1 SRHLAGRL
9 PSLAFAGAGRRSSRL
24 ENNNLQPQQQPPLL
38 SQLGEA
44 WPTHLRAA
52 PRQER
57 KRSQDSLIV
66 LNVSGTQFQT
76 WQDTLERYPDTLLGS
91 SERDFFYH
99 PETQQ
104 YFFDRDPDIFRHIL
118 NFYRTGKLH
127 YPRQE
132 CISAY
137 DEELAFFGII
147 PEIIGDCCYE
157 EYKDRRRENAERLQD
172 DADQDHAAECSLP
185 SMTTRERM
193 WRAFENPHT
202 STLALVFYYVTGF
215 FIAISVI
222 ANVVETVPC
231 GVNPGRIKELPCG
244 ERYAVAFF
252 CLDTAC
258 LRIPSR
264 GRCLPAAWT

>member
-1 SRHLAGRL
+1 IHPAAAPELPPGRGRPARPI
-9 PSLAFAGAGRRSSRL
+9 PSA
-24 ENNNLQPQQQPPLL
+24 PPR
-38 SQLGEA
+38 
-44 WPTHLRAA
+44 RAA
-52 PRQER
+52 TALAAPLQM
-57 KRSQDSLIV
+57 DSLIV
-66 LNVSGTQFQT
+66 LNVSGIQFQT
-76 WQDTLERYPDTLLGS
+76 WLDTLERYPDTLLGS

-172 DADQDHAAECSLP
+172 DADQDNVPETDSVFRRLTNLKWQFFP
-185 SMTTRERM
+185 VLN
-193 WRAFENPHT
+193 FEQH
-202 STLALVFYYVTGF
+202 STIYEPENLL
-215 FIAISVI
+215 IH
-222 ANVVETVPC
+222 
-231 GVNPGRIKELPCG
+231 
-244 ERYAVAFF
+244 
-252 CLDTAC
+252 
-258 LRIPSR
+258 
-264 GRCLPAAWT
+264 

>member
-1 SRHLAGRL
+1 HVC
-9 PSLAFAGAGRRSSRL
+9 PK
-24 ENNNLQPQQQPPLL
+24 PPLL
-38 SQLGEA
+38 SPPRPRGLCPIPVSSPQISPCPCPDARPGES
-44 WPTHLRAA
+44 PIL
-52 PRQER
+52 
-57 KRSQDSLIV
+57 SDSLIV
-66 LNVSGTQFQT
+66 LNVSGIQFQT
-76 WQDTLERYPDTLLGS
+76 WLDTLERYPDTLLGS

-172 DADQDHAAECSLP
+172 DADQDNVPETDSVFRRLTNLKWQFFP
-185 SMTTRERM
+185 VLN
-193 WRAFENPHT
+193 FEQH
-202 STLALVFYYVTGF
+202 STIYEPENLL
-215 FIAISVI
+215 IH
-222 ANVVETVPC
+222 
-231 GVNPGRIKELPCG
+231 
-244 ERYAVAFF
+244 
-252 CLDTAC
+252 
-258 LRIPSR
+258 
-264 GRCLPAAWT
+264 